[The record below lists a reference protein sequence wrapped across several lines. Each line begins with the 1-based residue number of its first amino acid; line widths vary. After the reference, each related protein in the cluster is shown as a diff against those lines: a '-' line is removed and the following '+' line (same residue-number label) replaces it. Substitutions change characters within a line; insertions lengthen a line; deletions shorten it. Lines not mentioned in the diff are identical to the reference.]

1 MKQFFS
7 VARQH
12 RGPKNIDRRKWMQA
26 LVFRLRCHIIEYK
39 TAKEKTKGMMHQDD
53 TFRKQYFE
61 LHIVDELMKIEIEIA
76 TSY

>member
-1 MKQFFS
+1 
-7 VARQH
+7 
-12 RGPKNIDRRKWMQA
+12 MQA

-61 LHIVDELMKIEIEIA
+61 LHIVDELMKFEIEIA